1 MKHQKKSLI
10 RCFKFHVSSFMFQ
23 EKGFTL
29 IELLVVIAVSGIL
42 SASVLIGYRVAGRG
56 SDLKTDTFKITDVL
70 NLARQRT
77 VSALGSSSYGVHF
90 EASQSVL
97 FKGVVYSASDPDN
110 IFYTLSPAVEI
121 ADITLAGGG
130 SDVVFDRITG
140 KTAQSGSIKARL
152 IADTARFNIINIL
165 SSGQSDISTGA
176 LAPSGTRLADSRHT
190 HFNYAQD
197 VRSAAV
203 TLTLNFPG
211 YLSQDVNF
219 QDYLDAGKTV
229 FDWSGTILVNGSNQ
243 ILRIHTHSLDASS
256 ANFSITRDLR
266 YNNIALQVSLDGQN
280 LINYAADGTV
290 TQGTSLWAG
299 VPVMQ

>member
-10 RCFKFHVSSFMFQ
+10 RCFKFHVSSSMFQ

-29 IELLVVIAVSGIL
+29 IELLVVIAVTGIL

-165 SSGQSDISTGA
+165 SSGQSDISAGA

-197 VRSAAV
+197 VRSAV

-266 YNNIALQVSLDGQN
+266 YNNIALQVSLDSVN
-280 LINYAADGTV
+280 LVNYAADGTV
-290 TQGTSLWAG
+290 TSGPIFVSGLQA
-299 VPVMQ
+299 Q